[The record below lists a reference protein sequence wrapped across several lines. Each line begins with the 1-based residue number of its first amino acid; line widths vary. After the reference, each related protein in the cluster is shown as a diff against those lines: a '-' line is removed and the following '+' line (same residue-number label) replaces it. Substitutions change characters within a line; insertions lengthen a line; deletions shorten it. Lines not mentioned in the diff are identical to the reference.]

1 MNEVGQGDFMKNMY
15 PVNGIMHDLFANEE
29 VKKILVQEI
38 PEIVNDERNK
48 DGNGMELIRIFNY
61 MRTKYTEDFV
71 RELNGKLNKIHNSSD
86 DCFHNKQ
93 R

>member
-1 MNEVGQGDFMKNMY
+1 MKNMY
-15 PVNGIMHDLFANEE
+15 SVNGTMHDLLANEE
-29 VKKILVQEI
+29 VKNILVQEI